1 VLFLTLASAP
11 ATAQVTFKEIPAT
24 NIWIAS
30 MSADSSVGVG
40 ISAVNQAGNT
50 VDGFRWTPGGG
61 VENIGGY
68 QTLPNHGFS

>member
-1 VLFLTLASAP
+1 
-11 ATAQVTFKEIPAT
+11 
-24 NIWIAS
+24 
-30 MSADSSVGVG
+30 MSADGSVGVG

-68 QTLPNHGFS
+68 QLYPITVSRDGKTIVGHVLDSGGNSEAAIWLGGKN